1 MRGFSLI
8 EMMIVVALI
17 LIVTAF
23 SVMAIRPALRQND
36 ITEGFN
42 QTLMVMR
49 QARDTAV
56 AQRQIYIVTFSN
68 AALPNSITITQ
79 ASTGTVI
86 NTYFLP
92 WDVAF
97 FAMAGMPTSPAAFPK
112 TPDGFGLGATA
123 IDFDQGIAGGV
134 KNVIYFY
141 PDGSAQDAAGNI
153 NNGVIYLCWFVPLQ
167 AQELPTARAITLWG
181 ATGRLRAWQLQ
192 WAAAPTSSYY
202 WRQQ

>member
-23 SVMAIRPALRQND
+23 SIMTIRPALQQND
-36 ITEGFN
+36 VTEGFN
-42 QTLMVMR
+42 QTLMALR

-56 AQRQIYIVTFSN
+56 AQRQIYIVTLSN
-68 AALPNSITITQ
+68 AVVPNSITITQ
-79 ASTGTVI
+79 ASTGTVM

-92 WDVAF
+92 TDVAF
-97 FAMAGMPTSPAAFPK
+97 LALAGLPTSPTAFPK
-112 TPDGFGLGATA
+112 TPDGFGAGATA
-123 IDFDQGIAGGV
+123 IDFDQAIAGGV
-134 KNVIYFY
+134 KNVVYFY

-153 NNGVIYLCWFVPLQ
+153 NNGVVYLALTGN
-167 AQELPTARAITLWG
+167 AGYINTTRAITLWG
-181 ATGRLRAWQLQ
+181 ATGRLRAWHIE